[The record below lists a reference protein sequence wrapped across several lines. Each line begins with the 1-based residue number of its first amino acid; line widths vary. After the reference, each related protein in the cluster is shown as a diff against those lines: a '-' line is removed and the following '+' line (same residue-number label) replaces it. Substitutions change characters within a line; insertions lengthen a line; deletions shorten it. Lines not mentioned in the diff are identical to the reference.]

1 MSGMP
6 AIDKAR
12 LLAVMR
18 QERYAVQASVG
29 ADGTPQAALVGV
41 VVSDSFEV
49 VFDTLGSSRK
59 AANLRRHP
67 RAALGLGPAGADAAQ
82 TVQLEGLADEP
93 RGADLDR
100 LLALYFERFPD
111 GRERQ
116 RLPDIT
122 YWRVRPTWIRVS
134 DYTVDPPHIVE
145 LASSDLG

>member
-41 VVSDSFEV
+41 VFSDSFEV

>member
-67 RAALGLGPAGADAAQ
+67 RAALVLGPAGADAAQ